1 MRKRPMIALCAAA
14 AVLPGAAAAGSAK
27 DVFADVSGGVVVVI
41 ALDAEGARA
50 TQGSGVVVGG
60 NEVATNCHVV
70 SGAKAIAVRQAADAR
85 GRETYRMAARL
96 AARDEKRDLCLLFV
110 EELSDPPAAVP
121 VRLSAARAVSVGEE
135 VYAVGAPRGLEL
147 SLSRGVVSQLRGD
160 YGKRSAPIIQTDA
173 AVSPGSSGGGLFNAK
188 GELIGITSFKFR
200 GAASEGFSFAA
211 PVEWVGELVAAG
223 RERAA
228 CFSSP
233 TAECLFAEAIRAA
246 KRIDAGRIDDA
257 FWSSGA
263 LDRIVEVQAQA
274 GDIAGALR
282 TAGLIDGT
290 FSRNRALGS
299 IVEAQAQAGDI
310 AGALRTAG
318 RNDDASWR
326 AGALRR
332 IAKAQAQAEDIAGAL
347 RTAGRIDEAYSR
359 AGALGDIAEAQ
370 TQAGA
375 RVTFADAVQA
385 AGRVDDTFWR
395 GLALRGVAEAQARAG
410 DIAGALRTAGRID
423 DVSRGF
429 ALGGI
434 AEAQAQAGDI
444 VGALR
449 MAGRIDD
456 ASSRDGALDSIAEAQ
471 ARAGDIAGALRTAGR
486 IDDVSRGFALGGI
499 AEAQAQAGDI
509 AGALRTVG
517 RIDDALRGLA
527 LGGFADGLRGLAL
540 GGIAKAQAQAG
551 DIAGALRTAGRIDGA
566 YLRDGALDSIAKAQ
580 AQAGDIV
587 GALRTAGRIDDAS
600 YRAVAHAFIAV
611 EIGSTE

>member
-50 TQGSGVVVGG
+50 MQGSGVVVGG

-110 EELSDPPAAVP
+110 EELSDPPTAVP
-121 VRLSAARAVSVGEE
+121 VRLGAARAVSVGEE

-188 GELIGITSFKFR
+188 GELIGITSFKYR
-200 GAASEGFSFAA
+200 GDASEGLSFAA
-211 PVEWVGELVAAG
+211 PAEWVGELMAAG
-223 RERAA
+223 QERTA

-233 TAECLFAEAIRAA
+233 TAECLLADAIQAA

-299 IVEAQAQAGDI
+299 IVEAQAQAG
-310 AGALRTAG
+310 
-318 RNDDASWR
+318 
-326 AGALRR
+326 
-332 IAKAQAQAEDIAGAL
+332 DIAGAL

-499 AEAQAQAGDI
+499 AEAQARAGDI

-566 YLRDGALDSIAKAQ
+566 YSRDGALDSIAKAQ
-580 AQAGDIV
+580 AQAGDIA
-587 GALRTAGRIDDAS
+587 GALRTTGRIDDAS